1 MYQKIINQLYR
12 YPKSYW
18 NRIQRFGGLKSYLT
32 MLRNSRKMM
41 KASYSLPQI
50 VSDANGFEIYFLTGQ
65 KFVYQTL
72 FCAYSLLKVTDV
84 KIQFVL
90 VDDGSFDD
98 VLCNRIKKQM
108 PGVKLVLKDEIKQ
121 NLNRVL
127 PLNKYPY
134 LHYKRKIYPHIKKLT
149 DIHTIDNIDYKLVID
164 SDMLFWSSPSEMINW
179 LKTPKDCMY
188 MLDTVESYGFDKLLM
203 KSLCGNDVPSLLN
216 VGIFGIHSGIINWDD
231 LEIWSKTLEEKQ
243 GASYFLEQAL
253 SAMLVSGKRHTI
265 LNKKEYIV
273 NPAEVNPNLNEVKL
287 HHYVDLSKGYYF
299 NLAWRNIVI

>member
-1 MYQKIINQLYR
+1 MYQKIINQFYR

-18 NRIQRFGGLKSYLT
+18 NRIQRFGGIKSYLT
-32 MLRNSRKMM
+32 MLKNNRKMI
-41 KASYSLPQI
+41 KASYSLPPI
-50 VSDANGFEIYFLTGQ
+50 VSHANGFEIYFLTGQ
-65 KFVYQTL
+65 KYLYQTL
-72 FCAYSLLKVTDV
+72 FCAYSLIKVTDA

-149 DIHTIDNIDYKLVID
+149 DIHTLANGGFKLVID
-164 SDMLFWSSPSEMINW
+164 SDMLFWNNPLEMINW
-179 LKTPKDCMY
+179 LKHPKDCMS
-188 MLDTVESYGFDKLLM
+188 MLDTVESYGFDKQLM
-203 KSLCGNDVPSLLN
+203 KSLCGHDIPTLLN
-216 VGIFGIHSGIINWDD
+216 VGIFGIDSNIINWDD

-243 GASYFLEQAL
+243 SPSYFLEQAL
-253 SAMLVSGKRHTI
+253 SAMLVSGKNYTV
-265 LNKKEYIV
+265 LNKAEYVV
-273 NPAEVNPNLNEVKL
+273 NPEGSNPNLNQIKL

-299 NLAWRNIVI
+299 NLAWRNIII